1 MNNLIKKAKKGNE
14 EAFFTLIED
23 NKVSMYKAAKAILNN
38 DDDIADAIQET
49 VIAAYKNIKSL
60 KNDAYFKTWL
70 TKILINKC
78 KDIIAKNKDVL
89 TLDEYLEEGYTQ
101 EFLSKFEIEDM
112 LTNLSKEQKLV
123 ISLYYISQFNTR
135 EISEILK
142 ESEGTIKSRLSR
154 ARNKIR
160 KSMHIVGEA

>member
-14 EAFFTLIED
+14 EAFFKLIED
-23 NKVSMYKAAKAILNN
+23 NKVSLYKAAKAILNN

-78 KDIIAKNKDVL
+78 KDIIAKNKDVIA
-89 TLDEYLEEGYTQ
+89 LDDYLEEGYTQ

-112 LTNLSKEQKLV
+112 LTSLSKEQKLV

>member
-14 EAFFTLIED
+14 EAFFKLIED
-23 NKVSMYKAAKAILNN
+23 NKVSLYKAAKAILNN

-60 KNDAYFKTWL
+60 KNDDYFKTWL

-89 TLDEYLEEGYTQ
+89 TLDDYLEEGYTQ

>member
-1 MNNLIKKAKKGNE
+1 MENLIKKAKKGNE
-14 EAFFTLIED
+14 ESFFKLIEE
-23 NKVSMYKAAKAILNN
+23 NKVSLYKAARSILNN

-49 VIAAYKNIKSL
+49 VISAYRNIKSL
-60 KNDAYFKTWL
+60 KDDSYFKTWL

-78 KDIIAKNKDVL
+78 KDIISKNKEIL
-89 TLDEYLEEGYTQ
+89 ILDDYKEEGYTQ

-112 LTNLSKEQKLV
+112 LNDLSKEQKLV

-154 ARNKIR
+154 ARNNIR
-160 KSMHIVGEA
+160 KNTHMIREV

>member
-1 MNNLIKKAKKGNE
+1 M
-14 EAFFTLIED
+14 
-23 NKVSMYKAAKAILNN
+23 LNN
-38 DDDIADAIQET
+38 DDDVADAMQET
-49 VIAAYKNIKSL
+49 MIAAYRNIKSL
-60 KNDAYFKTWL
+60 KDDSYFKTWL

-78 KDIIAKNKDVL
+78 KDIMAKNKEVL
-89 TLDEYLEEGYTQ
+89 ILDNYKEEGYTQ

-112 LTNLSKEQKLV
+112 LNSLSKEQKLV

-154 ARNKIR
+154 ARNKLRKNTQIIR
-160 KSMHIVGEA
+160 EV

>member
-14 EAFFTLIED
+14 EAFFKLIED
-23 NKVSMYKAAKAILNN
+23 NKVSLYKAAKAILNN

-78 KDIIAKNKDVL
+78 KDIIAKNKDVIA
-89 TLDEYLEEGYTQ
+89 LDDYLEEGYTQ

-160 KSMHIVGEA
+160 KSMHIVREA

>member
-14 EAFFTLIED
+14 EAFFKLVED
-23 NKVSMYKAAKAILNN
+23 NKVSLYKAAKAILNN

-78 KDIIAKNKDVL
+78 KDIIAKNKDVIA
-89 TLDEYLEEGYTQ
+89 LDDYLEEGYTQ

-160 KSMHIVGEA
+160 KSMHIVREA

>member
-1 MNNLIKKAKKGNE
+1 MENLIKKAKKGNE
-14 EAFFTLIED
+14 ESFFKLIET
-23 NKVSMYKAAKAILNN
+23 NKLALYKAAKSILNN
-38 DDDIADAIQET
+38 DDDVADAIQET
-49 VIAAYKNIKSL
+49 IISAYRNIKSL
-60 KNDAYFKTWL
+60 KDDSYFKTWL

-78 KDIIAKNKDVL
+78 KDIMAKNKEVL
-89 TLDEYLEEGYTQ
+89 ILDNYKEEGYTQ

-112 LTNLSKEQKLV
+112 LNGLSKEQKLV

-154 ARNKIR
+154 ARNKLRKNTQIIR
-160 KSMHIVGEA
+160 EV

>member
-14 EAFFTLIED
+14 EAFFKLIED
-23 NKVSMYKAAKAILNN
+23 NKVSLYKAAKAILNN

-78 KDIIAKNKDVL
+78 KDIIAKNKDVIA
-89 TLDEYLEEGYTQ
+89 LDDYIEEGYTQ

>member
-14 EAFFTLIED
+14 EAFFKLIED
-23 NKVSMYKAAKAILNN
+23 NKVSLYKAAKAILNN

-49 VIAAYKNIKSL
+49 VISAYKNIKSL

-78 KDIIAKNKDVL
+78 KDIIAKNKEIL
-89 TLDEYLEEGYTQ
+89 TLDDYLEEGYTQ

-112 LTNLSKEQKLV
+112 LTKLSKEQKLV

>member
-23 NKVSMYKAAKAILNN
+23 NKVSLYKAAKAILNN

-49 VIAAYKNIKSL
+49 VISAYKNIKSL

-101 EFLSKFEIEDM
+101 EFLSKFEVEDM
-112 LTNLSKEQKLV
+112 LNNLSKEQKLV

-160 KSMHIVGEA
+160 KSMHIVGEV

>member
-14 EAFFTLIED
+14 EAFFKLIED
-23 NKVSMYKAAKAILNN
+23 NKVSLYKAAKAILNN

-89 TLDEYLEEGYTQ
+89 TLDDYLEEGYTQ

>member
-14 EAFFTLIED
+14 EAFFKLIED
-23 NKVSMYKAAKAILNN
+23 NKVSLYKAAKAILNN

-78 KDIIAKNKDVL
+78 KDIIAKNKDVIA
-89 TLDEYLEEGYTQ
+89 LDDYLEEGYTQ

>member
-23 NKVSMYKAAKAILNN
+23 NKVSLYKAAKAILNN

-78 KDIIAKNKDVL
+78 KDIIAKNKDGL
-89 TLDEYLEEGYTQ
+89 TLDDYLEEGYTQ